1 MTIKDSYSLISGNYE
16 GVLNRLG
23 SEDRIARFVHKFFE
37 TGDFEKLEEGV
48 KNRDASKVFD
58 FSHKMKGNA
67 LNMGFESF
75 AKDMSNLVE
84 YVRPRTIPDENE
96 LDKMFFSLKMQYN
109 SLIKAFEVV

>member
-23 SEDRIARFVHKFFE
+23 SEDRVARFVQKFFE
-37 TGDFEKLEEGV
+37 TGDFENLEDGV

-67 LNMGFESF
+67 LNMGFDEF

-96 LDKMFFSLKMQYN
+96 LDKMFFLLKNQYS
-109 SLIKAFEVV
+109 SLIKAFQVV